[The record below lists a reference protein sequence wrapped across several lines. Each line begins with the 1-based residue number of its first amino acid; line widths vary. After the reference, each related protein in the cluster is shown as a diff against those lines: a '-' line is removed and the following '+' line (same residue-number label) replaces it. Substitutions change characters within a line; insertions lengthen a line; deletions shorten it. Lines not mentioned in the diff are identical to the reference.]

1 MKINT
6 IYIENAAKSHPN
18 TYDIIKEL
26 NIKILFIVS
35 LTLKFLIQITKILGF
50 KRNTFVNISI

>member
-26 NIKILFIVS
+26 NIKILYIVI
-35 LTLKFLIQITKILGF
+35 LTLKF
-50 KRNTFVNISI
+50 